1 MRNFAAAGALAATA
15 LTTAL
20 LVGGCRAGTACP
32 EIGQAPVVA
41 LTVAREY
48 AGSVQTVHLKA
59 CQDGSCTEAG
69 LELFPG
75 STTVDQGCGPGPPS
89 GDGVCSATSSPDG
102 TLTGMLM
109 LDALTGA
116 GIEVTS
122 TGTDPGG
129 LPLPM
134 RTLTFT
140 PRVAYPFGGTCGGF
154 ISASVVLDANGLR
167 QAGGEQQKQL
177 EERTRP

>member
-1 MRNFAAAGALAATA
+1 MRVFAAAVALTATA
-15 LTTAL
+15 LMA
-20 LVGGCRAGTACP
+20 GGCRAETACP
-32 EIGQAPVVA
+32 AIGQAPVVA

-48 AGSVQTVHLKA
+48 AGSVHTVHLKA
-59 CQDGSCTEAG
+59 CQDGSCTEAD
-69 LELFPG
+69 LQLIPG
-75 STTVDQGCGPGPPS
+75 SISVDQGCEPGPS
-89 GDGVCSATSSPDG
+89 GGDGVCSATSSPDG

-129 LPLPM
+129 LPLPV

-140 PRVAYPFGGTCGGF
+140 PRVAYPLGGKCGSF
-154 ISASVVLDANGLR
+154 ISASLVLDANGLR
-167 QAGGEQQKQL
+167 QAGQEQQKQQ
-177 EERTRP
+177 ESGTP